1 MFIIYVLDTWSRN
14 LNTKSALGCCMFGAV
29 KLPKNGDPDKF
40 EYGGYD
46 VRYDAR
52 LQYLLST
59 DD

>member
-1 MFIIYVLDTWSRN
+1 
-14 LNTKSALGCCMFGAV
+14 MFGAV
-29 KLPKNGDPDKF
+29 KLPKNGDPDKY
-40 EYGGYD
+40 EHGGYD